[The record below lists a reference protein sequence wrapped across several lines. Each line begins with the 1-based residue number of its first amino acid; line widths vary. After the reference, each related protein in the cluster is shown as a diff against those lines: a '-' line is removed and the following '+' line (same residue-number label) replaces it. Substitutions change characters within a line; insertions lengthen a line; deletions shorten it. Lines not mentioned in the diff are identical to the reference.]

1 MRFALIATSVAAAVA
16 VPLAMAATGPQMT
29 DDQFLSAVRCI
40 AYEDVVRPDAEVSE
54 AKWELN
60 AEARRQP
67 AVTAAQAHA
76 EVDSI
81 ARKAVN
87 IESAA
92 DVAMMRDEQ
101 AAACRGAQFV
111 TGADSQNAV

>member
-16 VPLAMAATGPQMT
+16 VPLAVSATGPQMT
-29 DDQFLSAVRCI
+29 GDQFLSAVRCT
-40 AYEDVVRPDAEVSE
+40 AYEDVTRSDAELTEV
-54 AKWELN
+54 KWELN

-67 AVTAAQAHA
+67 AETAALARA

-87 IESAA
+87 TTSDA
-92 DVAMMRDEQ
+92 DTAMIRHEQ
-101 AAACRGAQFV
+101 AAACLGAQLV
-111 TGADSQNAV
+111 NDADSQNAV

>member
-16 VPLAMAATGPQMT
+16 VPFAMGASGPQMSG
-29 DDQFLSAVRCI
+29 DQFLSAVRCT
-40 AYEDVVRPDAEVSE
+40 AYADITRPDAELSA
-54 AKWELN
+54 AKWDLN

-67 AVTAAQAHA
+67 AATTALARA
-76 EVDSI
+76 EVSSI

-92 DVAMMRDEQ
+92 DAAMITHELAD
-101 AAACRGAQFV
+101 ACLGAQLA
-111 TGADSQNAV
+111 TGADSPSAV

>member
-16 VPLAMAATGPQMT
+16 VPLAVAASGPQMSGAE
-29 DDQFLSAVRCI
+29 FLTAVRCT
-40 AYEDVVRPDAEVSE
+40 AYEDITRPDAEVSE

-67 AVTAAQAHA
+67 AETAAIARA
-76 EVDSI
+76 AVDSI

-87 IESAA
+87 IETAA
-92 DVAMMRDEQ
+92 DAAMIRHEQ
-101 AAACRGAQFV
+101 AAACLGAQFV

>member
-16 VPLAMAATGPQMT
+16 VPFAMASTGPQMSG
-29 DDQFLSAVRCI
+29 DAFLSAVRCT
-40 AYEDVVRPDAEVSE
+40 AYADITRPDAEVSE
-54 AKWELN
+54 AKWQLN

-67 AVTAAQAHA
+67 SDTAALARA

-87 IESAA
+87 IETAA
-92 DVAMMRDEQ
+92 DAAMISHEQ
-101 AAACRGAQFV
+101 AAACLGAQFV